1 VVLSIPFLSVFSDD
15 FSAVISGTLGH
26 HSQVSEFLLS
36 PQASRRRTT
45 RDEKNF
51 LSGKKL
57 QQRCVS
63 RRNLIRGAAGT
74 AAGAGFLLGSGLRM
88 PALAQEAAQET
99 CRDLPRPIP
108 HITGPGH
115 FFFPGPPDGSAPM
128 TFPHFPNAGF
138 DPSTITDFQGMI
150 AQADLNFGGT
160 GADLNTGDI
169 TPYTF
174 HTDWRFMTGVFIGV
188 DGLQHNGTLSFI

>member
-1 VVLSIPFLSVFSDD
+1 M
-15 FSAVISGTLGH
+15 
-26 HSQVSEFLLS
+26 
-36 PQASRRRTT
+36 
-45 RDEKNF
+45 DEQDRN
-51 LSGKKL
+51 SWQKL
-57 QQRCVS
+57 QQKPLS

-74 AAGAGFLLGSGLRM
+74 AAGAGLLLGSGLRF

-99 CRDLPRPIP
+99 CPDLPRPIP
-108 HITGPGH
+108 HITTPPGGH
-115 FFFPGPPDGSAPM
+115 FFFPGPPDGSAPS

-150 AQADLNFGGT
+150 AQADLNFAGT
-160 GADLNTGDI
+160 GTDLNTGNS